1 MHIVEEHIDVE
12 LSCSVVDPDPELS
25 AGSASGFG
33 SWKNHS
39 GSELWIQNEF
49 EITLHWKLI
58 NFDNISAKI
67 LN

>member
-33 SWKNHS
+33 S
-39 GSELWIQNEF
+39 
-49 EITLHWKLI
+49 
-58 NFDNISAKI
+58 
-67 LN
+67 